1 MQRSAILQRSP
12 YLHMR
17 TLRSCRAQILRL
29 ASGMVIFLVAL
40 AGVVC

>member
-1 MQRSAILQRSP
+1 MQHLAILQRSL

-17 TLRSCRAQILRL
+17 TLRSCRAQILHL

-40 AGVVC
+40 AEVVC